1 MLTGSR
7 GSWAQFVFICRSHSA
22 KELYSAVDLYSTTD
36 PFPLHLFLWT
46 SLPLWSSWQAFEPCF
61 SLGFLPHGT
70 DSKMD
75 INIQP
80 PEHMNCSYDSYAKTY
95 AVFFCGLFHNSHA
108 DASLLFFMGLLFQ
121 SLLSLGKSF
130 SFFLQIHD
138 PPRVAKKS
146 FSSFG
151 WWFCCCH
158 PKASLLQTLP
168 FLDLLYAFLLPN
180 SSSPVLSLGLYSCCF
195 RLPWPISSLL
205 GSFVPFYSFGQPRP
219 VSSLLGSFVPFVFPW
234 ASWARLLS
242 LGFALFLTSHHHG
255 LLLNS
260 LGFLDPIMLFLIL
273 GVLGLAI
280 NPLLSLFLLLWTC
293 RNPFSL
299 FHIIYCPWFAF
310 SLFLGSFKLI
320 YLLKTHLFISW
331 AYNPLF
337 PPLGVNEFSSQFTNS
352 FLPILLGFFLLLGP
366 LAKVGINTTLIQRDC
381 Q

>member
-1 MLTGSR
+1 MLTGSK
-7 GSWAQFVFICRSHSA
+7 GPWAQFVFICRSHSA

-46 SLPLWSSWQAFEPCF
+46 SLALWFSWLAFRPCF

-168 FLDLLYAFLLPN
+168 LLGLLYAFLLPN
-180 SSSPVLSLGLYSCCF
+180 SSSPVLSLSLYSCYF
-195 RLPWPISSLL
+195 GLPWPISSLL
-205 GSFVPFYSFGQPRP
+205 GSFVPFYSFGHPRLI
-219 VSSLLGSFVPFVFPW
+219 SSLSGSFVPFGFLRPICFPLGILGPFAFLGLRPFPNFTSPW
-234 ASWARLLS
+234 AFIKFFGLPRPNYVIPHPWGSWACHQPFTFFVFITLDLPQS
-242 LGFALFLTSHHHG
+242 ILTFPHH
-255 LLLNS
+255 
-260 LGFLDPIMLFLIL
+260 IL
-273 GVLGLAI
+273 PMVC
-280 NPLLSLFLLLWTC
+280 F
-293 RNPFSL
+293 FSL
-299 FHIIYCPWFAF
+299 F
-310 SLFLGSFKLI
+310 G
-320 YLLKTHLFISW
+320 LL
-331 AYNPLF
+331 
-337 PPLGVNEFSSQFTNS
+337 
-352 FLPILLGFFLLLGP
+352 
-366 LAKVGINTTLIQRDC
+366 
-381 Q
+381 